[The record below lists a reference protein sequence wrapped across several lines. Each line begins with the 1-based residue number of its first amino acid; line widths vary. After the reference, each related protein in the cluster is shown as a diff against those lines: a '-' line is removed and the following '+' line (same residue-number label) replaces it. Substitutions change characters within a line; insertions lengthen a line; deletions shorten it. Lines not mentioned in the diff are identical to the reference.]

1 MLTLRINFF
10 LIAFVFGCGLTHA
23 LADLS
28 SACPIPLEKGTQW
41 TYKGQVEWT
50 LVGSAKVKSR
60 NIRWVTEVVDT
71 VIGTDAHAAIIRGF
85 PDELAWYEPDRLP
98 GFCVVFSVSNRVYR
112 IGAENEKEARDFAQN
127 VVGNPNHFS
136 SSAIELL
143 IFPLAEGAKWGGDT
157 NRDDNYY
164 CWHVEQ
170 KRIENISVKGFSP
183 AQSNDVFTVAFHT
196 MPDHQMM
203 DIAPGLGITRYVYVH
218 HGTVASADMRLVSF
232 KRPTETAINSATAH
246 PH

>member
-1 MLTLRINFF
+1 MSNLRIFF
-10 LIAFVFGCGLTHA
+10 SLIAFVFGFGLA
-23 LADLS
+23 NAFGSPS
-28 SACPIPLEKGTQW
+28 SACPIPLEKGIQW
-41 TYKGQVEWT
+41 TYEGQVEWT
-50 LVGSAKVKSR
+50 IVGSATVKSR

-71 VIGTDAHAAIIRGF
+71 VIGTNTQAAIIRGF
-85 PDELAWYEPDRLP
+85 PDELAWYEPEQLP
-98 GFCVVFSVSNRVYR
+98 DFCVIFSVSNRVYR
-112 IGAENEKEARDFAQN
+112 IGAENEKQARDFAQN
-127 VVGNPNHFS
+127 VVGNPSHLS

-170 KRIENISVKGFSP
+170 KRIEKKFVNGFSP
-183 AQSNDVFTVAFHT
+183 AQSNDVFTVAFRT
-196 MPDHQMM
+196 MPDHQLM

-218 HGTVASADMRLVSF
+218 HGTVASADMRLLSF
-232 KRPTETAINSATAH
+232 KRPTGTTINSASAR